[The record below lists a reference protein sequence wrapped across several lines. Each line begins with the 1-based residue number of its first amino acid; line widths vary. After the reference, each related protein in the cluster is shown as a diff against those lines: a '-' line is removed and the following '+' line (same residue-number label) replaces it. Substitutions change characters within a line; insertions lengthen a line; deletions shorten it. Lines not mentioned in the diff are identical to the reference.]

1 METVKEKS
9 SENLHF
15 SRTFIKVEGVN
26 CSMTDVEDFTL
37 VLVPDHNNLY
47 LCEKEVS
54 GIDHQCKVP
63 VRRGNIRLAM
73 VT

>member
-26 CSMTDVEDFTL
+26 CSKTDVTTILFKKILGEDG
-37 VLVPDHNNLY
+37 
-47 LCEKEVS
+47 EKPQS
-54 GIDHQCKVP
+54 S
-63 VRRGNIRLAM
+63 
-73 VT
+73 

>member
-26 CSMTDVEDFTL
+26 CSMTDVATIHFKKTCGEDG
-37 VLVPDHNNLY
+37 
-47 LCEKEVS
+47 EKPQSLWQVF
-54 GIDHQCKVP
+54 
-63 VRRGNIRLAM
+63 RLWKFL
-73 VT
+73 

>member
-26 CSMTDVEDFTL
+26 CSMTDVEGFTL
-37 VLVPDHNNLY
+37 VWCQTTTNNQVWVAYIKQLS
-47 LCEKEVS
+47 E
-54 GIDHQCKVP
+54 
-63 VRRGNIRLAM
+63 
-73 VT
+73 